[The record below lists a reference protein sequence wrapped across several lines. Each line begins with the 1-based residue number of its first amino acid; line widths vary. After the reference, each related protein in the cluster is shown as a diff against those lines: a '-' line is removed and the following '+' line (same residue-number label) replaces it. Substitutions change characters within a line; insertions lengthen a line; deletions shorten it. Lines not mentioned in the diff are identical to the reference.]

1 MSKRTVVLL
10 VVAAGIW
17 VAVLVYYFVFFK
29 ASPIRRAN
37 RVESAPRASEV
48 SLNVTPEF
56 LGKYEKIVEEKVEK
70 PDLFSPYYTEKG
82 KEYLRRFVV
91 ESGNVL
97 SNPAFAGY
105 IITKEGGRIFLKV
118 GDRIKPVS
126 VNDLIFDRYLIV
138 YTSSVGVVVLDVEK
152 GGLYVIK

>member
-56 LGKYEKIVEEKVEK
+56 LGKYEKIVAEKVEK

-82 KEYLRRFVV
+82 KEYLKK
-91 ESGNVL
+91 
-97 SNPAFAGY
+97 NP
-105 IITKEGGRIFLKV
+105 
-118 GDRIKPVS
+118 
-126 VNDLIFDRYLIV
+126 
-138 YTSSVGVVVLDVEK
+138 VVLVIVVMSLENRGVGK
-152 GGLYVIK
+152 GTELACKQHYNAFHKN

>member
-1 MSKRTVVLL
+1 MSRRTVVLL

-17 VAVLVYYFVFFK
+17 VAVLVYYFAFFGSSSNK
-29 ASPIRRAN
+29 QASK
-37 RVESAPRASEV
+37 VEPVPHTSGAV
-48 SLNVTPEF
+48 LNVTPEF
-56 LGKYEKIVEEKVEK
+56 LGKYEEIVEENVEK

-105 IITKEGGRIFLKV
+105 IITKEGGRIFLRV